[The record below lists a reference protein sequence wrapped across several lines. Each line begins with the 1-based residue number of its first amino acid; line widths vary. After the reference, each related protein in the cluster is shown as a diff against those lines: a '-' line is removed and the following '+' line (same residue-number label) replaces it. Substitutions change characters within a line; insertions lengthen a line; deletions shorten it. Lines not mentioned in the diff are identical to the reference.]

1 MDKMD
6 RMLHSL
12 PGHSS
17 PPELAAH
24 IQAAIHHRHRR
35 AQALRWMA
43 AGALTVGG
51 LWLVWPAAMWL
62 SSDELFS
69 SGAPWLAGSTDYLSL
84 ESGQML
90 DRLWNGMF
98 SIQNLLGSSLVVS
111 VWIGV
116 LLLCLAMF
124 FAIDRQAL
132 QNPLQ
137 PYTKYRE

>member
-12 PGHSS
+12 PRHSP

-24 IQAAIHHRHRR
+24 IQAAVHRRHRR
-35 AQALRWMA
+35 GQALRWIA
-43 AGALTVGG
+43 AGILTVGG
-51 LWLVWPAAMWL
+51 LWLVWPAAAWL
-62 SSDELFS
+62 SSNELFA
-69 SGAPWLAGSTDYLSL
+69 SGASWLAGSTDYLNL

-116 LLLCLAMF
+116 FLLGLAMF
-124 FAIDRQAL
+124 CAIDRQAL
-132 QNPLQ
+132 QSPLQ
-137 PYTKYRE
+137 PQTKYRD